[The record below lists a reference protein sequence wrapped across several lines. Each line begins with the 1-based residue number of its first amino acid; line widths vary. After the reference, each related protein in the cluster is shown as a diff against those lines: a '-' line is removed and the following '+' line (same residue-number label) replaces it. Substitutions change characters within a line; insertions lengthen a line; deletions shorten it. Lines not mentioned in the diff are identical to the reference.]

1 MTGRASHDLPFRFLL
16 AVFPDPGRCAPA
28 SACHS
33 AQCQRLHQ
41 RVTEDLS
48 RRHFL
53 GGMAAM
59 LAPFTLP
66 SAAMAAATA
75 LADDARPLLLTNLR
89 LFDGSG
95 TAAREGVQV
104 LVKQAHRRPAAGV
117 RHVEARACWT
127 ARQALLPG

>member
-1 MTGRASHDLPFRFLL
+1 
-16 AVFPDPGRCAPA
+16 
-28 SACHS
+28 
-33 AQCQRLHQ
+33 
-41 RVTEDLS
+41 
-48 RRHFL
+48 
-53 GGMAAM
+53 M

-104 LVKQAHRRPAAGV
+104 LVKGKRIADLLPASAT
-117 RHVEARACWT
+117 VEARACWT
-127 ARQALLPG
+127 ARASCCCRG